1 MLVIFATQ
9 GRVNIHVPCINFGEP
24 SLSFFVK
31 PHSVKSW
38 DIHAEFCEL
47 LFKEF
52 FNQGDIE
59 REKGLP
65 ISPLCDRNT
74 LHKPQSQ
81 ISTLL
86 WPYVSS

>member
-1 MLVIFATQ
+1 MPVQ
-9 GRVNIHVPCINFGEP
+9 QE
-24 SLSFFVK
+24 SLTLI
-31 PHSVKSW
+31 VKSW
-38 DIHAEFCEL
+38 DIHAEFCEM

-81 ISTLL
+81 ISKSNYL
-86 WPYVSS
+86 V

>member
-1 MLVIFATQ
+1 M
-9 GRVNIHVPCINFGEP
+9 
-24 SLSFFVK
+24 
-31 PHSVKSW
+31 KSW
-38 DIHAEFCEL
+38 DIHAEFCEM

-74 LHKPQSQ
+74 QNKPESQ
-81 ISTLL
+81 ISKSYHVTYMPKCNLTNDHNMA
-86 WPYVSS
+86 SN